1 MSKFSL
7 AVLDMAGTTIHDHGM
22 VEQSV
27 RDVMQQV
34 APQAL
39 NDGFAALLHASRGG
53 SKLDMF
59 TRILGDPAAATAA
72 HELFEQR
79 LIDAIHRGV
88 PKPIAGAT
96 EAMDSL
102 REMGLRI
109 VLATGFS
116 KPVRE
121 ALVDH
126 FQWHDRIDLALGP
139 EESGRGRPA
148 PDVVLTAVLRL
159 RIDSVSSVV
168 VVGDTRNDLRCGAN
182 AGAGLI
188 CGVLT
193 GAHTREDLTQE
204 RHDAL
209 LESIAELPAL
219 VHTRLT
225 SAS

>member
-1 MSKFSL
+1 MSGFTL

-27 RDVMQQV
+27 RAVVQQV

-39 NDGFAALLHASRGG
+39 DDGFAALLHASRGG

-59 TRILGDPAAATAA
+59 TRILGDPAAAAEA
-72 HELFEQR
+72 HKLFEQR
-79 LIDAIHRGV
+79 LIDAIHQGV

-96 EAMDSL
+96 ETMDLL
-102 REMGLRI
+102 REMGLHV

-121 ALVDH
+121 ALLDH
-126 FQWHDRIDLALGP
+126 FQWNERIDLALGP

-148 PDVVLTAVLRL
+148 PDVVLTAVLKL
-159 RIDSVSSVV
+159 RVDSMSSVV
-168 VVGDTRNDLRCGAN
+168 VVGDTKNDLRCGAN

-193 GAHTREDLTQE
+193 GAHTREDLAQE

-209 LESIAELPAL
+209 LNSIVELPAAVL
-219 VHTRLT
+219 RQLAT
-225 SAS
+225 AS